1 MPLDL
6 VNIQTQVVELAKEVG
21 AYIRAERLRFTNDKI
36 EIKGLNDLV
45 SYVDRKSELQ
55 LIDGLS
61 AILPQAGFIVE
72 EGSRIDKQALNWIV
86 DPLDGTTNF
95 IHGLPC
101 YAVSIA
107 LVQDETVLIGVV
119 YEVNKDECFYAA
131 LNQGSYCNGE
141 PIHVSNNTQLK
152 NSLIATGFPIFNFSR
167 QTAYLNV
174 LDYFMRNT
182 HGLRRMGAATVDL
195 CYVACGRMDA
205 FYEFNLNAWDVAA
218 GALIVCEA
226 GGMISDFSNKTNWL
240 FGKEIIAGNKELH
253 SATQKVISTY
263 FTQS

>member
-6 VNIQTQVVELAKEVG
+6 LSIQAQVVDLAKEVG
-21 AYIRAERLRFTNDKI
+21 AYIRAERLRFTADKI

-55 LIDGLS
+55 LVTGLS
-61 AILPQAGFIVE
+61 AILPDAGFIVE
-72 EGSRIDKQALNWIV
+72 EGSRIDKQTLNWIV

-131 LNQGSYCNGE
+131 LNHGSYCNDE
-141 PIHVSNNTQLK
+141 LIHVSNNAHLK
-152 NSLIATGFPIFNFSR
+152 NSLIATGFPIFNFSK
-167 QTAYLNV
+167 QTAYLNT
-174 LDYFMRNT
+174 LDYFMKNT

-218 GALIVCEA
+218 GALIVSEA
-226 GGMISDFSNKTNWL
+226 GGTVSDFTNNSNWL
-240 FGKEIIAGNKELH
+240 FGKEIIVGNKVLH
-253 SATQKVISTY
+253 TEVQAIIGNY
-263 FTQS
+263 FKTE